1 MSAAPI
7 PALFDPA
14 RVLPAA
20 LLRGLNHVLRQQE
33 WARTRLAMHAG
44 KSVCIGLEGTP
55 GALTALIGADGLLQP
70 LFDDSDAEA
79 DPDTRAAAP
88 PSAMLLVR
96 SSIDAAF
103 ALVREGPTGVQRHLR
118 VEGDVMLAATLG
130 ELAQHL
136 RWDVEEDLSALV
148 GDVAAHRLH
157 GLASSALRQIGSLFG
172 RAGTSAQQF
181 VESGRAPVVDGTT
194 ARALGD
200 ELAALD
206 RRVHALEQRVERL
219 GAAASGPGAAASGPG
234 AAASGLGAAPAG
246 PGAAAAGL
254 SAAAAGS

>member
-14 RVLPAA
+14 HVLPAA

-44 KSVCIGLEGTP
+44 KRVCIGLEGTP
-55 GALTALIGADGLLQP
+55 GALAAPPRLTALIGADGLLQP

-103 ALVREGPTGVQRHLR
+103 ALVRDGPTGVQRHLR

-157 GLASSALRQIGSLFG
+157 GLASSAFRQIGSLFG

-219 GAAASGPGAAASGPG
+219 GAAASGPGAA
-234 AAASGLGAAPAG
+234 PAG

-254 SAAAAGS
+254 SAAAAGN